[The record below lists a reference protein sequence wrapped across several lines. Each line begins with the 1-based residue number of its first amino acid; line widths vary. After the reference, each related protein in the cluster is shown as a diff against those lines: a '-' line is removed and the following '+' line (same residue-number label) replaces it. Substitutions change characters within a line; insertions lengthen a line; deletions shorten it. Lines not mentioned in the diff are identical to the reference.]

1 MIDFHNHILPAV
13 DDGSKSIDVS
23 LEMLNFAQKQGIKEV
38 VNTVHFQHP
47 KMGKKLITYDIIK
60 KEIEVLQEQLSKNEI
75 NIKLHFG
82 SEVFFLPNL

>member
-1 MIDFHNHILPAV
+1 MPAV

-47 KMGKKLITYDIIK
+47 NGEKLITYDIIK
-60 KEIEVLQEQLSKNEI
+60 KKLKYYRATFKNEI
-75 NIKLHFG
+75 NINPFG
-82 SEVFFLPNL
+82 SEVFFYQIINYQR